1 MPDLSPTRLLLENGV
16 RENRWAGYTLAAFS
30 ADHPFSLHG
39 GCVTQP
45 TDSVP
50 WYSAGKPITAIG
62 VLQLLAREPHL
73 ADLPMKSTF
82 PELTSSYFGDRTLT
96 DILTHRTGIRFPDLP
111 ILSDEKDIFAILS
124 RSHPRDFALQPGQAA
139 YDPRGGW
146 WLLGQW
152 LSRHT
157 QQPWATFLLK
167 NVLQP
172 SGAPNMFFA
181 TPSQHPSISMLEK
194 KGEVWTPAPESYG
207 TGGGLCGSATEL
219 AQLYR
224 CLLSGGTS
232 SSTGSAVLDTHS
244 LQKFTHRCRE
254 GEFDST
260 FRHIVDFGLGV
271 IVDSNRYGPTTIPYG
286 FGTHSSQTAYGHGG
300 ARSSIAFADPQQKI
314 AVALCLIGLAPENL
328 HQPRMRTILDQL
340 RSDLA

>member
-96 DILTHRTGIRFPDLP
+96 DILTHRTGMRFSDLP

-157 QQPWATFLLK
+157 QQPWATFLL
-167 NVLQP
+167 
-172 SGAPNMFFA
+172 
-181 TPSQHPSISMLEK
+181 
-194 KGEVWTPAPESYG
+194 
-207 TGGGLCGSATEL
+207 
-219 AQLYR
+219 
-224 CLLSGGTS
+224 
-232 SSTGSAVLDTHS
+232 
-244 LQKFTHRCRE
+244 
-254 GEFDST
+254 
-260 FRHIVDFGLGV
+260 
-271 IVDSNRYGPTTIPYG
+271 
-286 FGTHSSQTAYGHGG
+286 
-300 ARSSIAFADPQQKI
+300 
-314 AVALCLIGLAPENL
+314 
-328 HQPRMRTILDQL
+328 
-340 RSDLA
+340 